1 MTSAAVP
8 AAEPP
13 RASATASAL
22 AAPTRL
28 VAAFSGTRGLTVKI
42 VLLALANALAG
53 WSAAVLADKGR
64 WIPLG
69 VLVAATLAIDGIY
82 LARRRTV
89 PLKFLVPGTIFL
101 LAFQVAPIIY
111 TVNVAFTNYSTG
123 HILSKKEAIRGIQVN
138 SLQAPANGQTYSMA
152 PARDASGKLVL

>member
-28 VAAFSGTRGLTVKI
+28 VAAFSGTRGLAVKV
-42 VLLALANALAG
+42 VLLALTNALAG
-53 WSAAVLADKGR
+53 WSASVLADKGR

-69 VLVAATLAIDGIY
+69 VLVAATVGIDAIY

-101 LAFQVAPIIY
+101 LAFQVAPIVY
-111 TVNVAFTNYSTG
+111 TVRVAFTNYSTG
-123 HILSKKEAIRGIQVN
+123 HILTKTQAIRG
-138 SLQAPANGQTYSMA
+138 S
-152 PARDASGKLVL
+152 DHWSG